1 MAGQEL
7 TLGVE
12 THCDV
17 LRSGLLWPNS
27 QILDYPAKPVAD
39 KPSNF
44 FYKSISD
51 EEQSFTTLIPAE
63 IVKNGEL

>member
-12 THCDV
+12 THCNV

-27 QILDYPAKPVAD
+27 QILDYPAKPVTD

-44 FYKSISD
+44 FATASVTKSKVL
-51 EEQSFTTLIPAE
+51 QH
-63 IVKNGEL
+63 